1 MLELCLLALFVSGI
15 IAMIKSKRIRAAVL
29 VTGLAVLFMP
39 FGVLV
44 AIGWVLPKALQLI
57 LPYAPLKDVIS

>member
-1 MLELCLLALFVSGI
+1 MLELCLIALFVSWI
-15 IAMIKSKRIRAAVL
+15 IAMVISKRFRASVL
-29 VTGLAVLFMP
+29 VAGLAVLFLP

-57 LPYAPLKDVIS
+57 MPYLPLKDAIS

>member
-15 IAMIKSKRIRAAVL
+15 TAMILSKRIRAAVL
-29 VTGLAVLFMP
+29 VAGLAVLFMP

-57 LPYAPLKDVIS
+57 LPYAPLNDVIS

>member
-1 MLELCLLALFVSGI
+1 MLELCLLALFVCGM
-15 IAMIKSKRIRAAVL
+15 IAMIMSKRVRATVL

-44 AIGWVLPKALQLI
+44 AIGWVLPKAIQI
-57 LPYAPLKDVIS
+57 VLPYLPLKDAIS

>member
-15 IAMIKSKRIRAAVL
+15 IAMVISKRFRASVL
-29 VTGLAVLFMP
+29 VAGLAVLFLP

-44 AIGWVLPKALQLI
+44 VIGWVLPKALQLL
-57 LPYAPLKDVIS
+57 LPYLPLKDAIS

>member
-1 MLELCLLALFVSGI
+1 MLELCLLALFVSGV
-15 IAMIKSKRIRAAVL
+15 IAMIMSKRVRATVL

-44 AIGWVLPKALQLI
+44 AIGWVLPKAIQI
-57 LPYAPLKDVIS
+57 VLPYLPLKDAIS

>member
-1 MLELCLLALFVSGI
+1 MLELCLLALFVSGM
-15 IAMIKSKRIRAAVL
+15 IAMVMSKRVRASVL
-29 VTGLAVLFMP
+29 VAGLAVLFLP

-57 LPYAPLKDVIS
+57 LPYLPLKDAIS

>member
-1 MLELCLLALFVSGI
+1 MLELSLIALFVSWI
-15 IAMIKSKRIRAAVL
+15 IAMVISKRFRASVL
-29 VTGLAVLFMP
+29 VAGLAVLFLP

-57 LPYAPLKDVIS
+57 MPYLPLKDAIS